1 MKSKLSLSTLA
12 AFAIAV
18 FFLSIQNLASAQNG
32 PKKKQTIE
40 VKANNQPSDVVANL
54 KKPGNEK
61 EPKPETKSRGDV
73 YGPNYSDII
82 VDNYTGY
89 SIDIYVDGN
98 YRGSVGPYDKR
109 VTWAVPGNTR
119 LYGKATFD
127 DGTYLYW
134 GPTVTYTGYEY
145 TWKLTR

>member
-1 MKSKLSLSTLA
+1 MKSNRSFALTGLAMAFLLLFAQQA
-12 AFAIAV
+12 AFAQAT
-18 FFLSIQNLASAQNG
+18 
-32 PKKKQTIE
+32 PKKKKTIE
-40 VKANNQPSDVVANL
+40 TKASTTPIDVVTKL
-54 KKPGNEK
+54 KKPGNDK
-61 EPKPETKSRGDV
+61 EPKPESKSRGDV

-89 SIDIYVDGN
+89 AIDIYVDGD
-98 YRGSVGPYDKR
+98 YRGTVGAYDKR

-119 LYGKATFD
+119 LYAKAEFN
-127 DGTYLYW
+127 DGTYIYW